1 MINTTR
7 NILEKAWAID
17 ALANLGGFLLTWWS
31 LKPELV
37 VRMSPV
43 WCSKIHISWHILHLL
58 FAINYKFAICLVSN
72 ITAWKPT
79 CINHR
84 RIFYKINEPESFVRK
99 QPKHDF
105 LICRRKKAASELYLK
120 TLTGGL
126 DHEPD
131 GILLADKSKAP
142 IKIQEHEPN
151 SISSR
156 TWFALLIT
164 PRSSCSFIGYHSLE
178 FLLLHKVQSVMTKPA
193 KKNFSSKS
201 LAQFKNQIFKYYRQV
216 KKRYGKSFLR

>member
-142 IKIQEHEPN
+142 IKIQEHDPN

-193 KKNFSSKS
+193 KKNSHPRVWLNLKTKS
-201 LAQFKNQIFKYYRQV
+201 LNTTDKW
-216 KKRYGKSFLR
+216 KKDMARVF